1 MKNDLLHQRECFNRR
16 AENYYRTRNGD
27 KQLLLRDLMYG
38 ELLKDVK
45 IEKEKILVLEPMCG
59 YGEGKRILETHFGNR
74 ICYEGFDY
82 SDEIVKYAK
91 EYLGDINV
99 YVQDVT
105 TFSSNKKYDV
115 IIIMGGVHH
124 VASHGQQVVRNM
136 SELLDRDG
144 IFINVEPTYNN
155 ILFKYLLGFIY
166 KKNKNFDEKTERR
179 FSLGELNEMYLSNGF
194 KIRKQIYPGLA
205 AYLLWNNPNIF
216 PFLNKGDVKLVE
228 RVFKFD
234 RLFMS
239 NFIGRLFSVATFT
252 ILSK

>member
-115 IIIMGGVHH
+115 IIIMGGFIMWHRMG
-124 VASHGQQVVRNM
+124 SR
-136 SELLDRDG
+136 SYG
-144 IFINVEPTYNN
+144 ICQSCLTETV
-155 ILFKYLLGFIY
+155 YLLMWNPHIII
-166 KKNKNFDEKTERR
+166 
-179 FSLGELNEMYLSNGF
+179 SYLSTCLVLYTK
-194 KIRKQIYPGLA
+194 KIKTLMKRQRG
-205 AYLLWNNPNIF
+205 
-216 PFLNKGDVKLVE
+216 VLVWA
-228 RVFKFD
+228 
-234 RLFMS
+234 
-239 NFIGRLFSVATFT
+239 N
-252 ILSK
+252 